1 MMQTGYLAIILHAH
15 LPFVRHPEHPS
26 FLEEDWLFE
35 AITESYIPL
44 ILALQRLLEE
54 GIRARITLSISPPL
68 LEMLADPLLQSR
80 YNRYLG
86 QRLDLCQREVRRT
99 AHQPE
104 FHMLALMYLDQFQAA
119 LTLFEDRC
127 HKQLASAFRELAQQ
141 QALEIITCSATHALL
156 PFISRPEARKAQ
168 LEVARATHQKHLG
181 ATPTGL
187 WLAECGYEPGVEQL
201 LKESGFNFFVLDTHG
216 LLFGNPRPPTALY
229 APVETSCGVIA
240 FGRDI
245 ESSWQVWNLHHGYPG
260 DCCYREFY
268 RDLGYDGDYETIKP
282 FLHAD
287 GVRRNL
293 GIKYF
298 RISGGGDLSQREP
311 YDPAMAR
318 QRSGEHAAH
327 FISQRTEQ
335 VRQVRDSLGITPIII
350 APYDAELFGHWW
362 YEGPPFLEAVCRQS
376 ATGHPNFRMVTLS
389 EYLSE
394 NPSHFRQQ
402 PAASTWGA
410 EGYNRVWLNRG
421 NQWLYRH
428 QHWAEERMVQLANT
442 YSEAEGQLLQMLNQ
456 AARELLLAQSSD
468 WAFIISH
475 NTSPSYAIQ
484 RFRSHIDRFN
494 HLYEAIMANTI
505 ESDWLETI
513 AQRDTIFPD
522 LDYRVFRSPGCTSRP
537 ARPTQAVL
545 ALRRKEVE
553 VPIDKPPDR
562 EESP

>member
-1 MMQTGYLAIILHAH
+1 MHAGYLAIILHAH
-15 LPFVRHPEHPS
+15 LPFIRHPEHPE

-44 ILALQRLLEE
+44 ILALERLLEDN
-54 GIRARITLSISPPL
+54 IRPRLTLSISPPL
-68 LEMLADPLLQSR
+68 LEMMADPLLQSR
-80 YNRYLG
+80 YLRYLG
-86 QRLDLCQREVRRT
+86 QRIELCQQEVRRT

-104 FHMLALMYLDQFQAA
+104 FNRLALMYLEQFQQAR
-119 LTLFEDRC
+119 TLFEERC
-127 HKQLASAFRELAQQ
+127 HRQLSRAFRDLVEQK
-141 QALEIITCSATHALL
+141 ALEIITCTATHALL
-156 PFISRPEARKAQ
+156 PFISRGETRKAQ
-168 LEVARATHQKHLG
+168 LEVARITHQKHLG
-181 ATPTGL
+181 SAPAGL
-187 WLAECGYEPGVEQL
+187 WLPECGYEPGLDQPI
-201 LKESGFNFFVLDTHG
+201 KESGFDFFILDTHG

-229 APVETSCGVIA
+229 APVETPCGVAA

-260 DCCYREFY
+260 DSDYREFY
-268 RDLGYDGDYETIKP
+268 RDLGYDGEYELIKP

-298 RISGGGDLSQREP
+298 RISGRGDLSQREP
-311 YDPAMAR
+311 YNPAMAR
-318 QRSGEHAAH
+318 QRASEHAAH
-327 FISQRTEQ
+327 FISERSRQLIQ
-335 VRQVRDSLGITPIII
+335 VRESLGIIPIII

-362 YEGPPFLEAVCRQS
+362 YEGPAFLEAVIRQS
-376 ATGHPNFRMVTLS
+376 TTGNPEYRLVTLS

-410 EGYNRVWLNRG
+410 EGYNRVWLNRE
-421 NQWLYRH
+421 NQWIYRH
-428 QHWAEERMVQLANT
+428 QHWAEERMVQLANAHP
-442 YSEAEGQLLQMLNQ
+442 EAEGDLRQMLNQ

-494 HLYEAIMANTI
+494 RLDEAIAANSVDTG
-505 ESDWLETI
+505 WMETI
-513 AQRDTIFPD
+513 AARDTIFPD
-522 LDYRVFRSPGCTSRP
+522 LDYRIFRSPENNQRPSRS
-537 ARPTQAVL
+537 AEAIR
-545 ALRRKEVE
+545 ALRRKQPGVAPSMPEIKKN
-553 VPIDKPPDR
+553 P
-562 EESP
+562 